1 MMRIID
7 CIQGSE
13 EWFQARAGIVTAS
26 EFKAVLSKGQGIT
39 RKKYMYRLIA
49 ERLSGKPIIN
59 DFQSKAMEHGT
70 ETEERARSNYT
81 LQTGNDITSVGFV
94 KLNDDVGCSPDGLT
108 ATGGVEIKC
117 PDVHTHI
124 EYLLNQALPSQYKA
138 QVQGCM
144 WVCEKETWDFVS
156 YDYRIEGKEL
166 LVIPVARDNKY
177 IANLDAG
184 VNVFL
189 EEMHELEIKLK
200 GT

>member
-70 ETEERARSNYT
+70 ETEERARWNYT
-81 LQTGNDITSVGFV
+81 LETGNDVDEVGFV

-108 ATGGVEIKC
+108 GAGGVEIKC

-124 EYLLNQALPSQYKA
+124 EYLLNRTLPSQYKA

-144 WVCEKETWDFVS
+144 WVCEKETWDFIS

-166 LVIPVARDNKY
+166 LVIPVTRDDKY
-177 IANLDAG
+177 IANLDAE

-189 EEMHELEIKLK
+189 EEMYELEIKLK
-200 GT
+200 G